1 MKWLK
6 REKKIMTLQAEMT
19 KNRRK
24 KRKLHYKQQKS
35 REGETEMTK
44 MREKDN

>member
-24 KRKLHYKQQKS
+24 KKKIALQAAKKQG
-35 REGETEMTK
+35 R
-44 MREKDN
+44 RNRND